1 MEGSSVHKILVV
13 DDDQDI
19 LNFIKH
25 DFSKY
30 SVEVITCTN
39 VERAIVYLGNEVFT
53 LGIIDIVMGEGISSE
68 RLIKLIRE
76 DVAGENKN
84 LPIAIM
90 SAHMNVDYA
99 KKLRLKGSNVYATI
113 KKPLKINDFSQEI
126 LGLNHK
132 TVLII
137 DDDLDIISLMKSELE
152 HGDYQVFSSPR
163 NQLGIKIVD
172 LIDIDIIIIDNKL
185 GVDVDSSLIIEFLK
199 REHPEIPCIL
209 TGKEIR
215 SDLLWN
221 ENLNIIGTIS
231 KPLER
236 GALLDTMNEYF
247 SEKEDLSDHVI
258 GSGAREAQDEKTLVK
273 GDNFELKDDHF
284 KVKGAILED
293 EQDSVIVGGE
303 DYSEPEEAIIVA
315 GESEGDIGEKNTMV
329 KGHGAQN
336 SISNQEVL
344 TFKGLYNDEETR
356 DDLDGFQVNQRNK
369 KGQTPVMIYC
379 YLGDIESVKKLIDE
393 GADIRLK
400 ARSGKTCLHYAAYSG
415 NTSLVDY
422 LVQYQGLKINER
434 DEYNYTPLYDAI
446 KTGNIKMVRA
456 CIELGARLTF
466 FIEGKSY
473 LTFAVLFGHCE
484 IAQYLFNL
492 GIDAHKKDYKGMS
505 PMDYAIKKRRKD
517 LVDALKKSDTSSI
530 S

>member
-1 MEGSSVHKILVV
+1 MEGSIVHKILVV

-19 LNFIKH
+19 LNLIKH

-30 SVEVITCTN
+30 SIEVITCTN

-53 LGIIDIVMGEGISSE
+53 LGIIDIVMGEGVSSE

-99 KKLRLKGSNVYATI
+99 RKLRLKGSNVYSTI
-113 KKPLKINDFSQEI
+113 KKPLKINKFSQEI

-185 GVDVDSSLIIEFLK
+185 GVNIDSSPFIEFLK
-199 REHPEIPCIL
+199 TEYPEIPCIL

-231 KPLER
+231 KPFER
-236 GALLDTMNEYF
+236 GTLLNTMNEYF
-247 SEKEDLSDHVI
+247 SEKKLSTDRILVS
-258 GSGAREAQDEKTLVK
+258 GSPNNLDESTLVK
-273 GDNFELKDDHF
+273 GDNLELNDNHF
-284 KVKGAILED
+284 KVDGHDDED
-293 EQDSVIVGGE
+293 EQDTVRVKGGNV
-303 DYSEPEEAIIVA
+303 SNTEEFIRVRS
-315 GESEGDIGEKNTMV
+315 ESEGDIGEKNTMV
-329 KGHGAQN
+329 RGNGSQN
-336 SISNQEVL
+336 SFTDNQIL
-344 TFKGLYNDEETR
+344 TFKNLYSDEETR
-356 DDLDGFQVNQRNK
+356 DDPDDYQVNQRNK

-379 YLGDIESVKKLIDE
+379 YLGELDNVKKLIDE

-415 NTSLVDY
+415 NTALVDY
-422 LVQYQGLKINER
+422 LVQFQGLKINER

-446 KTGNIKMVRA
+446 KSGNLKMVRT
-456 CIELGARLTF
+456 CVELGARLAF

-473 LTFAVLFGHCE
+473 LTFLELIIQTLMLWRGGTAYNRMFL
-484 IAQYLFNL
+484 I
-492 GIDAHKKDYKGMS
+492 
-505 PMDYAIKKRRKD
+505 
-517 LVDALKKSDTSSI
+517 
-530 S
+530 